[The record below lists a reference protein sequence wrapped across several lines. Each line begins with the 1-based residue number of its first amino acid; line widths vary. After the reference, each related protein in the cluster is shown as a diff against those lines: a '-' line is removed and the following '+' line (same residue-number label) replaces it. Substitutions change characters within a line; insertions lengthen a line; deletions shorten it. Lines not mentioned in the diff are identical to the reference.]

1 MAMAVGGGGGTKS
14 SMSEINMTPMID
26 VLLVLLVIF
35 MIAQPLLQRSIDVQ
49 LPIEQQE
56 NTAPSTPIV
65 LEIDAQGRMNI
76 NTRPVTKENLADRLN
91 EIYGGRPDKVLF
103 VKASGEI
110 LYQDVIVV
118 MDAARGAGVEV
129 LGAMLP
135 QPAGSQPAAA
145 PAVPS

>member
-1 MAMAVGGGGGTKS
+1 MAMSVGGSHGG
-14 SMSEINMTPMID
+14 SMHEINMTPMID

-49 LPIEQQE
+49 LPIEQEQE
-56 NTAPSTPIV
+56 ATTPSTPIV
-65 LEIDAQGRMNI
+65 LEIDAQGNMNI
-76 NTRPVTKENLADRLN
+76 NTRPVTKDGLQDRLG
-91 EIYGGRPDKVLF
+91 EIYSARPDKVLF
-103 VKASGEI
+103 VKASGEV
-110 LYQDVIVV
+110 LYQDVVVV

-135 QPAGSQPAAA
+135 PVGGAQPA

>member
-1 MAMAVGGGGGTKS
+1 MAMAVGGGGTKS

-76 NTRPVTKENLADRLN
+76 NTRQVTKENLADRLN

-135 QPAGSQPAAA
+135 QPAGSQPAA